1 MQQETHTYTHNE
13 TLLHKRKS
21 KILKVSGK
29 EEWKTNEAAAVRL
42 KTDFKNI
49 KKKINAKNQRN
60 AFKVQRD
67 RNCQIRTPDLVKV
80 FSKTEVN
87 ESTQRKIKN
96 IERLPRKYIREG
108 N

>member
-42 KTDFKNI
+42 KTNFKNI
-49 KKKINAKNQRN
+49 KKNQ
-60 AFKVQRD
+60 
-67 RNCQIRTPDLVKV
+67 C
-80 FSKTEVN
+80 
-87 ESTQRKIKN
+87 
-96 IERLPRKYIREG
+96 
-108 N
+108 

>member
-49 KKKINAKNQRN
+49 KKKSMLKISAMPSKFRETETAKLEL
-60 AFKVQRD
+60 
-67 RNCQIRTPDLVKV
+67 QI
-80 FSKTEVN
+80 
-87 ESTQRKIKN
+87 
-96 IERLPRKYIREG
+96 
-108 N
+108 